1 MDKTAKN
8 SDCMERFGRLL
19 RFCGA
24 GIEGRTTRQSHQAD
38 NQNDPTECISQS
50 SLPIFPLNATRGRR
64 YFQRS
69 RFPGPPGT
77 NPA

>member
-24 GIEGRTTRQSHQAD
+24 GIEGGTTRQSHQAD

-50 SLPIFPLNATRGRR
+50 KSPYFPAQRYPRQEVLPKKPV
-64 YFQRS
+64 S
-69 RFPGPPGT
+69 R
-77 NPA
+77 PAVH